1 MFCPPTPFVA
11 PRENALRNK
20 TPPLREG
27 QLLAL
32 WKGGVIFYPIYKDPP
47 PPIWKNQTP
56 SMAYLKYYTFAKI
69 SVIFLCSNRQ
79 KSMEV
84 IEWNIYLK

>member
-47 PPIWKNQTP
+47 PP
-56 SMAYLKYYTFAKI
+56 YGKI
-69 SVIFLCSNRQ
+69 RHHLWHI
-79 KSMEV
+79 
-84 IEWNIYLK
+84 